1 MPITEPG
8 WKRLR
13 IIAGEMDLLIT
24 CGIWTKA
31 EYLRLL
37 EDARVASPDFPQALE
52 FLVNKADPSWLSER
66 GG

>member
-1 MPITEPG
+1 
-8 WKRLR
+8 
-13 IIAGEMDLLIT
+13 MDLLIT